1 MEIAVIGYVLMQLS
15 DNNNNMGL
23 INASMSIV
31 VFTAISIYYA
41 IRVMRPHEVMPAG
54 RAPRNLKIEAN
65 FHLFESNPKMN
76 KFAYA
81 MAGELM
87 NIQHKIEWQE
97 KANIARTKLTNISI
111 NFMLIGLILAVVTFV
126 LSIACLD

>member
-1 MEIAVIGYVLMQLS
+1 MEIAVIGYILTQLS
-15 DNNNNMGL
+15 DNNNVGL

-41 IRVMRPHEVMPAG
+41 IRVMRPHEVMPSG

-65 FHLFESNPKMN
+65 YHFFESNPKIN
-76 KFAYA
+76 KFAYV

-87 NIQHKIEWQE
+87 NIQHKIEYQE
-97 KANIARTKLTNISI
+97 KINLARTKLTNVSI
-111 NFMLIGLILAVVTFV
+111 NFMLIGLILAIVTFV
-126 LSIACLD
+126 LSIVILS